1 MKIIGVI
8 PARYESSR
16 LPGKPLKDIC
26 GKPMVWWVYQH
37 AKAVSRLSDVYVAT
51 DAVEIENVCKHY
63 SIPVIMTSDKHPTGS
78 DRLAEVAA
86 KIVADIYVTIQ
97 GDEPLLEPAT
107 IEKILDVILSEPNI
121 PCATL
126 KTPYKNPVD
135 VVNGT
140 TPKVVC
146 DVNNDILLF
155 SRAPIPYPKASID
168 YVYYKPIG
176 VYAFK
181 RDIILLYG
189 KLSRSPIEKIEDIEL
204 LRLVENGIKV
214 RVGIVNSD
222 TVAVDTAKDLE
233 RVRKYIKENIVNKK
247 F

>member
-8 PARYESSR
+8 PSRYESSR

-37 AKAVSRLSDVYVAT
+37 AKKVSRLDEVYVAT
-51 DAVEIENVCKHY
+51 DAIEIENVCKKY
-63 SIPVIMTSDKHPTGS
+63 NIPVIMTSNEHPTGS
-78 DRLAEVAA
+78 DRLAEVAMQ
-86 KIVADIYVTIQ
+86 IEADIYVTIQ

-107 IEKILDVILSEPNI
+107 IEKILDVILAEPDI

-146 DVNNDILLF
+146 DVNDDILLF

-168 YVYYKPIG
+168 YIYYKPIG

-181 RDIILLYG
+181 RDTILLYG
-189 KLSRSPIEKIEDIEL
+189 KLPRSPIERIEDIEL

-214 RVGIVNSD
+214 RVGIVDSD

-233 RVRKYIKENIVNKK
+233 RVRQYVEKNIRHK
-247 F
+247 